1 MHPINP
7 ETRRDRKKA
16 EMQLRI
22 MQSAMRLFRADGF
35 ENTTMEAIAEAADV
49 AKRTLYSYFPVKE
62 SLVSAYWLNNM
73 RQKNDL
79 LPLLLERYPDTRSR
93 LSAVFLSAAEGF
105 KAEPEFARIH
115 FSYQFQQIGN
125 SKQPP
130 FRSDFVRFLS
140 VAIEAGQNANDLRK
154 DIAATELATQVMLN
168 FTAICLMWFSDSE
181 AFSLDE
187 RLTQTVNC
195 FIDGVGISQKESQG
209 KSTDG

>member
-1 MHPINP
+1 
-7 ETRRDRKKA
+7 
-16 EMQLRI
+16 MQLRI

-62 SLVSAYWLNNM
+62 SLVSAYWLNKM

-79 LPLLLERYPDTRSR
+79 LPLLLESYSDTRSR

-130 FRSDFVRFLS
+130 FRSDFVQFLS
-140 VAIEAGQNANDLRK
+140 VVIETGQNENDLRK
-154 DIAATELATQVMLN
+154 DIAATELAIQVMLN
-168 FTAICLMWFSDSE
+168 FTVICLTWFSDSE

-187 RLTQTVNC
+187 RLTHTVNC
-195 FIDGVGISQKESQG
+195 FIDGVGIDRKKSQG